1 MLRLVNAYTQ
11 MAGGLG
17 MEKRWSF
24 GLLVMKRGLNYG
36 LGSKVRRFNG
46 IDCPQPRPSFWFLSQ
61 GRGPGNEVGL
71 SSTRI

>member
-1 MLRLVNAYTQ
+1 MLRPVNAYTQ

-36 LGSKVRRFNG
+36 LGSKVRRFN
-46 IDCPQPRPSFWFLSQ
+46 
-61 GRGPGNEVGL
+61 
-71 SSTRI
+71 